1 MFMVARGGEDVQAL
15 HTPQARIG
23 ALRAEQ
29 RHASSDRAA
38 GTGNLSHAL
47 KNQP

>member
-1 MFMVARGGEDVQAL
+1 MFMVARSGEDVQAL

-23 ALRAEQ
+23 ALRADK
-29 RHASSDRAA
+29 RGASSGRAA
-38 GTGNLSHAL
+38 AVGNLSHAL